1 VIPAQ
6 PATSTTGPTADL
18 LALQRSAFDYFLA
31 EANPRNGLIRDAD
44 QPGSPC
50 SIAAVGLG
58 LSAYTVGVHRGY
70 IRRAD
75 AVERV
80 LTTLRF
86 FRNSPQGPEAN
97 ATGFHGFYY
106 HFLDMETGRRTWRSE
121 LSTID
126 TALLVA
132 GMLSCAAYFD
142 GHVADEREIRRTAE
156 ELYARVDWNW
166 ARAGGPAV
174 ALGWRPGR
182 GFMPYHWTGYSEA
195 LLLYILGLGSPTHP
209 LPESS
214 YDTWLSTYR
223 WKRLYGYELVFGGP
237 LFVHQLPQVWIDLRG
252 IQDSYMR
259 SRGID
264 YFENSRRATYVQRE
278 YAIRNPK
285 GHAGY
290 GANLWGFSACD
301 GPGQTVLCADGEQR
315 RYFDYHGRGIP
326 WGVDDGTI
334 APWAVL
340 TSLPFAPEI
349 VLPALES
356 LRERYPQLERV
367 HGCKCSFSATCGDT
381 GDSDVWV
388 SEVCRGLDQGP
399 IVMMIENHLTGW
411 FWQLMKR
418 SEPVVQ
424 GLRRAGFAG
433 GWLEE

>member
-1 VIPAQ
+1 VKPPQ
-6 PATSTTGPTADL
+6 PATVTPRSTARL

-31 EANPRNGLIRDAD
+31 ETNPRNGLVRDAD

-58 LSAYTVGVHRGY
+58 LSAYAVGVRRGY
-70 IRRAD
+70 MSRAD

-86 FRNSPQGPEAN
+86 FRDAPQGPQPD

-132 GMLSCAAYFD
+132 GMLACAAYFD
-142 GHVADEREIRRTAE
+142 GHGRDEREIRQSAE

-214 YDTWLSTYR
+214 YAAWLSTYR
-223 WKRLYGYELVFGGP
+223 WKKLYDHEFVFGGP
-237 LFVHQLPQVWIDLRG
+237 LFVHQLPQVWIDFRG

-259 SRGID
+259 EHGID
-264 YFENSRRATYVQRE
+264 YFENSRRATHVQRE

-290 GANLWGFSACD
+290 GASLWGFSACD
-301 GPGQTVLCADGEQR
+301 GPGQTALCADGRQR

-340 TSLPFAPEI
+340 TSLPFAPDI
-349 VLPALES
+349 VLPALEG
-356 LRERYPQLERV
+356 LRERYPQLQSV
-367 HGCKCSFSATCGDT
+367 HGCKCSFNATCGDS
-381 GDSDVWV
+381 GDGAVWV

-411 FWQLMKR
+411 FWELMKR
-418 SEPVVQ
+418 SEPVVR
-424 GLRRAGFAG
+424 GLRRAGFTG
-433 GWLEE
+433 GWLER